1 MSEKNIA
8 QLLNDKDSENTKK
21 STKQHR
27 LIFESYLKEKNIRN
41 PTTAVELAA
50 VLRKFYAEA
59 RKKDGQMYSKNSLC
73 SIRFSLCRHFKQEL
87 NVDIIKDAEF
97 DEANRVYGAQCVA
110 SKKQGLAK
118 TEHKPP
124 IADEDIEKLY
134 RCGIFN
140 TENPSTLQNKVFFEI
155 MLFFCRRG
163 RQNLR
168 QLKKTDFE
176 IKVNSQGKRCVVK
189 TNAELTK
196 NHREHDVQ
204 AEEGGMMIANDS
216 PFCPV
221 SSFEK
226 YLSVLNPMNEFLFQR
241 PKSSGKG
248 EVWYDNMVV
257 GENTLGKKMKVI
269 SQQAELSTTYTN
281 HSIRATTITILDRSG
296 FEARH
301 IMSVSG
307 HRNESSIKSYSK
319 TDENT
324 KTNMAGSLMAVIDN
338 KKSDTEKVVA
348 FEASKHDRNEE
359 LGLLT
364 NSQEEFIL
372 RDLNVQT
379 HNQSTKQFS
388 FHNCTVTI
396 L

>member
-1 MSEKNIA
+1 
-8 QLLNDKDSENTKK
+8 
-21 STKQHR
+21 
-27 LIFESYLKEKNIRN
+27 
-41 PTTAVELAA
+41 
-50 VLRKFYAEA
+50 
-59 RKKDGQMYSKNSLC
+59 
-73 SIRFSLCRHFKQEL
+73 
-87 NVDIIKDAEF
+87 
-97 DEANRVYGAQCVA
+97 
-110 SKKQGLAK
+110 
-118 TEHKPP
+118 
-124 IADEDIEKLY
+124 
-134 RCGIFN
+134 
-140 TENPSTLQNKVFFEI
+140 

-248 EVWYDNMVV
+248 EVRYNNMVV
-257 GENTLGKKMKVI
+257 GENTLGKKKRVI
-269 SQQAELSTTYTN
+269 SQQAEWSTTYTN
-281 HSIRATTITILDRSG
+281 RSIRATTITILDRSG

-324 KTNMAGSLMAVIDN
+324 KTNMAGSLMAVIDH

>member
-1 MSEKNIA
+1 
-8 QLLNDKDSENTKK
+8 
-21 STKQHR
+21 
-27 LIFESYLKEKNIRN
+27 
-41 PTTAVELAA
+41 
-50 VLRKFYAEA
+50 
-59 RKKDGQMYSKNSLC
+59 
-73 SIRFSLCRHFKQEL
+73 
-87 NVDIIKDAEF
+87 
-97 DEANRVYGAQCVA
+97 
-110 SKKQGLAK
+110 
-118 TEHKPP
+118 
-124 IADEDIEKLY
+124 
-134 RCGIFN
+134 
-140 TENPSTLQNKVFFEI
+140 
-155 MLFFCRRG
+155 MLFVRRRG
-163 RQNLR
+163 WQNLR

-189 TNAELTK
+189 TNDGLTK
-196 NHREHDVQ
+196 DHREHDVQ
-204 AEEGGMMIANDS
+204 AEEGGMMMANDS

-221 SSFEK
+221 SSFEN

-241 PKSSGKG
+241 LPKSSGKG

-257 GENTLGKKMKVI
+257 GENRTLGKKKKVI

-281 HSIRATTITILDRSG
+281 HSIRATTITTLDRSG

-301 IMSVSG
+301 IHCNVCVG

-324 KTNMAGSLMAVIDN
+324 ETNMAGSLMAVIDN

-348 FEASKHDRNEE
+348 FKASKNDRNEE

-379 HNQSTKQFS
+379 HGHYNQSTKHFS